1 MSCTTV
7 EASMK
12 LTSKIS
18 IRYDELYFAG
28 VWVISPVR
36 RFPRRRISSRTPW
49 SRVDPKPFSLD
60 LWCFRTTLWLWTWI
74 VKLVRRFFFAKF
86 ILLHIRNV
94 ISSPF
99 FSSLLSRY
107 FQRNIVL
114 RQIVAILFHFV
125 KRYRQI
131 EENK

>member
-1 MSCTTV
+1 MSCITV

-86 ILLHIRNV
+86 ILLCYTHATQ
-94 ISSPF
+94 
-99 FSSLLSRY
+99 LLS
-107 FQRNIVL
+107 F
-114 RQIVAILFHFV
+114 LFLSLIKIFST
-125 KRYRQI
+125 KYCLTSNCRDIIPFCEKISTDR
-131 EENK
+131 K

>member
-1 MSCTTV
+1 MSCITV

-94 ISSPF
+94 IALLSFPLSYQDIF
-99 FSSLLSRY
+99 NEILSYVKLSRY
-107 FQRNIVL
+107 YS
-114 RQIVAILFHFV
+114 ILW
-125 KRYRQI
+125 KDIDR
-131 EENK
+131 

>member
-49 SRVDPKPFSLD
+49 SRVDPEPFSLD

-107 FQRNIVL
+107 FQ
-114 RQIVAILFHFV
+114 ILSYV
-125 KRYRQI
+125 KLSRYYSISWKDIDR
-131 EENK
+131 